1 MLTVR
6 LPKDLEHEID
16 VISKQR
22 RITKSE
28 LVKKAILEF
37 LKTNGKTSYESGKD
51 LFGCDD
57 SIILNGSKTYKQN
70 VGRRIHEKHSH

>member
-6 LPKDLEHEID
+6 LPEDLEHELD
-16 VISKQR
+16 VISKRR

-37 LKTNGKTSYESGKD
+37 LNANGQTPYESGKD

-57 SIILNGSKTYKQN
+57 SIISNGSKTYKQN
-70 VGRRIHEKHSH
+70 VRRRIHEKHSH